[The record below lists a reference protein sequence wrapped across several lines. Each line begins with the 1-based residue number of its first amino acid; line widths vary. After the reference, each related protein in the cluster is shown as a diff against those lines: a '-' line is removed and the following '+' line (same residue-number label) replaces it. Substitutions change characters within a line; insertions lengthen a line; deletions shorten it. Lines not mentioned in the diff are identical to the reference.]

1 MTDLRKA
8 AEMALKA
15 LEASQPVNYC
25 VNNNG
30 ERFPMFTTD
39 PYRLEHNAKAIDALR
54 AALEQNP
61 IEYYGHDGKHK
72 IRIDPE
78 TGDVGIGS

>member
-8 AEMALKA
+8 AEMALEA
-15 LEASQPVNYC
+15 LESHTEIKHPQQ
-25 VNNNG
+25 
-30 ERFPMFTTD
+30 RW
-39 PYRLEHNAKAIDALR
+39 YRDQAIDALR
-54 AALEQNP
+54 AALEQKP